1 MTYALLLPAQDS
13 ALWEVRTT
21 ASRLG
26 ELVAIGILDRESVSN
41 YMVAVSAQ
49 DGGNPAA
56 MATTIVRVTVLD
68 VNDNSPQLNRD
79 SYNASVIEASA
90 INQVI
95 ARVRK
100 RLSVLEFLRNAYLYL
115 LFAGFQ

>member
-21 ASRLG
+21 ASRRG

-41 YMVAVSAQ
+41 YMVAVSAR
-49 DGGNPAA
+49 DGGNLAA

-79 SYNASVIEASA
+79 SYNASVIEEASV

-100 RLSVLEFLRNAYLYL
+100 RLSVFTL
-115 LFAGFQ
+115 